1 MEIFANTN
9 LLGTVSALGTA
20 TSATVPNV
28 DVRTAIPITA
38 RVTVTQ
44 GSFSSNASSTGY
56 TWTTPRSLMP
66 NITDMETDVL
76 NPTGIVTGSWA
87 LAEYGA
93 ANYNSVAVDLYNISR
108 YLPTPNK
115 VESRILPASSTSFTS
130 SSRQPLTYND
140 GNADV
145 PYVYYFELTYY
156 NPTWGGYSATA
167 KSPGIYWDNGVP
179 GQVLTIVNWP
189 WP

>member
-1 MEIFANTN
+1 
-9 LLGTVSALGTA
+9 
-20 TSATVPNV
+20 
-28 DVRTAIPITA
+28 
-38 RVTVTQ
+38 
-44 GSFSSNASSTGY
+44 
-56 TWTTPRSLMP
+56 MP
-66 NITDMETDVL
+66 NITDMETAVL

-115 VESRILPASSTSFTS
+115 VESIILPRSSTSFTS

-167 KSPGIYWDNGVP
+167 KSPGIYWDNDVP
-179 GQVLTIVNWP
+179 GQVLRIVNWP